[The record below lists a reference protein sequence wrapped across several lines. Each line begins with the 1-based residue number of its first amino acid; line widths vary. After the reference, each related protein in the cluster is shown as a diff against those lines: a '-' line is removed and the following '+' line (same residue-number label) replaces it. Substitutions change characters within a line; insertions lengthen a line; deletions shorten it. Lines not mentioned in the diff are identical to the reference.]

1 MRLFRPDEIRRLA
14 AAAGLTVET
23 GDGDFA
29 GTPLAA
35 GNEQAIY
42 VFK

>member
-1 MRLFRPDEIRRLA
+1 LA
-14 AAAGLTVET
+14 AAAGLKAEA

-29 GTPLAA
+29 GAPLAA
-35 GNEQAIY
+35 GDEQAIY